1 MGLLPEEN
9 ESLDLYE
16 VNRGCRGESPSLTL
30 VGRNNRNKTIDRECG
45 VDPGGGPGYSF
56 RPSQYNAISADGSEV
71 FFTTCTSGNVLGP
84 SVPHQL
90 FVRLGGSRALEVSR
104 PLEAGRP
111 FGGCVGGGVPG
122 EVPCDG
128 AVGRP
133 SADFVGASEDGS
145 RVFFTTTA
153 ALTSEDHDTASDLYL
168 AGIGCPQSNP
178 GCAVAERE
186 VRSLV
191 QISHDPN
198 PGEAAEVQGVL
209 RVAPDGARLY
219 FVARGV
225 LSDAANAEGNLPLK
239 DADNL
244 YVYDAVSGKTTFIAD
259 LCSGSGLSGQV
270 QDARCPEGSDES
282 LWAQLSVEEGGES
295 QTAGQDAGFLVFSTY
310 AQLSGDDADT
320 ARDVYRYDAAT
331 GTLERVS
338 LGEDGSDANGNDDAF
353 DARIGQG
360 NLGGT
365 ALAQSEAD
373 ARAVSEDGSR
383 IVFMSE
389 APLSSAATNHLTN
402 VYEWHEQAGGGGVVS
417 LISTGSGEHPV
428 NQVVIS
434 PSGNDIFF
442 LTFQGLVAGDTD
454 GAADIYDARLHGGFP
469 TAAVA
474 PAPCSGDACQGAL
487 TNPAPLLV
495 PGSVAQAPG
504 ENLATPASA
513 PAVTPKK
520 ATVKRR
526 VAARADRA
534 ARLAGARRRSAS
546 RARRGS
552 GYWLSSRPANR
563 RGVERDRAMGARAG
577 SKSSAA
583 RPARTGFPRA
593 RAERTNLRA
602 ARAGTQPA
610 SDSRRAERR

>member
-1 MGLLPEEN
+1 MQ
-9 ESLDLYE
+9 
-16 VNRGCRGESPSLTL
+16 V
-30 VGRNNRNKTIDRECG
+30 
-45 VDPGGGPGYSF
+45 
-56 RPSQYNAISADGSEV
+56 
-71 FFTTCTSGNVLGP
+71 
-84 SVPHQL
+84 
-90 FVRLGGSRALEVSR
+90 
-104 PLEAGRP
+104 
-111 FGGCVGGGVPG
+111 
-122 EVPCDG
+122 
-128 AVGRP
+128 
-133 SADFVGASEDGS
+133 
-145 RVFFTTTA
+145 
-153 ALTSEDHDTASDLYL
+153 
-168 AGIGCPQSNP
+168 
-178 GCAVAERE
+178 
-186 VRSLV
+186 
-191 QISHDPN
+191 SHDPN
-198 PGEAAEVQGVL
+198 PGEAAELQGVL
-209 RVAPDGARLY
+209 RVAPDGARVY
-219 FVARGV
+219 FVARGR
-225 LSDAANAEGNLPLK
+225 LTTSANAEGTLALEG
-239 DADNL
+239 ADNL
-244 YVYDAVSGKTTFIAD
+244 YVYDSVSGQTTFIAD

-282 LWAQLSVEEGGES
+282 LWAQLSVEVNGES

-310 AQLSGDDADT
+310 AQLSGDDTDT

-360 NLGGT
+360 NLGGN

-389 APLSSAATNHLTN
+389 APLSSAATNGLMN

-417 LISTGSGEHPV
+417 LISTGSGEHPM

-469 TAAVA
+469 MAAVA

-504 ENLATPASA
+504 EDLATPASA

-520 ATVKRR
+520 APVKCARGKRLSHGKCVKRKPEKQVKR
-526 VAARADRA
+526 AKRSSNDRGAAR
-534 ARLAGARRRSAS
+534 
-546 RARRGS
+546 
-552 GYWLSSRPANR
+552 
-563 RGVERDRAMGARAG
+563 
-577 SKSSAA
+577 
-583 RPARTGFPRA
+583 
-593 RAERTNLRA
+593 
-602 ARAGTQPA
+602 
-610 SDSRRAERR
+610 